1 VLCCVVLCCVV
12 LFNRMSGSLGILYF
26 HGGIIINNNGGITYY
41 GESHEFLA
49 ATLDMSHNKLSK
61 ILYDQLG

>member
-1 VLCCVVLCCVV
+1 MLCCVM

-26 HGGIIINNNGGITYY
+26 HGGIIINNNNGITYY

-49 ATLDMSHNKLSK
+49 ATLDMSHNRLSRR
-61 ILYDQLG
+61 LYDQLG